1 MLLAVAREFFVKTKE
16 FFLRSSY
23 QIRTRYVFNMQTYAK
38 KFEEKFSGEPKRY
51 KSLVKSLNLYKDDQ
65 KVQREWLFFKGIL

>member
-1 MLLAVAREFFVKTKE
+1 M
-16 FFLRSSY
+16 
-23 QIRTRYVFNMQTYAK
+23 FNMQTYAK

-65 KVQREWLFFKGIL
+65 K